1 MTLALTGLLRP
12 ALPGSPIKM
21 IYFCWHH
28 IVLIVSDCSI
38 VFGNALWYNLLHI
51 LIQLKLSPLSGEGDL
66 LAYEA
71 CYTLPWA
78 ESHLWNKSMVEKETP
93 LHWLLYADLP
103 YGASC
108 MGAEVQV
115 ARRGGEL
122 PSGCYYHSIG
132 IFHIRAREDD
142 ICHCSPDANCLEQ
155 VIWPRKL
162 KEIAAATGLLS
173 PPLWLSSSVGKG
185 D

>member
-1 MTLALTGLLRP
+1 
-12 ALPGSPIKM
+12 
-21 IYFCWHH
+21 
-28 IVLIVSDCSI
+28 
-38 VFGNALWYNLLHI
+38 
-51 LIQLKLSPLSGEGDL
+51 L

-78 ESHLWNKSMVEKETP
+78 ESLLWNKSVVEKETP

-108 MGAEVQV
+108 IWGGGVT
-115 ARRGGEL
+115 RRGGEL

-142 ICHCSPDANCLEQ
+142 ICHCSPDANCLGQ
-155 VIWPRKL
+155 VLWPRKL
-162 KEIAAATGLLS
+162 KEITAATGLPS
-173 PPLWLSSSVGKG
+173 PPLWLSSIAGKR